1 MRTTIET
8 LWQIQKFKI
17 ACLTMFVAF
26 LGDASACS
34 QILTDDNA
42 SLGELEKAE
51 YVFRGLAVK
60 VELSD
65 EAFLDNSIM
74 FTKVYYRSVE
84 VLKGDVPEDGYILSC
99 NGYFGGCAVPV
110 LVGVE
115 YLFAPNKEEVIQD
128 FEAPKE
134 LRSLLNNSIGM
145 ISIFNTTA
153 LPGYK
158 PRLDEAMAEVREW
171 AAKQR

>member
-99 NGYFGGCAVPV
+99 NGYFGGVQSQCWLGLNTFLHPTRR
-110 LVGVE
+110 
-115 YLFAPNKEEVIQD
+115 
-128 FEAPKE
+128 
-134 LRSLLNNSIGM
+134 RSFKILKLQKN
-145 ISIFNTTA
+145 
-153 LPGYK
+153 
-158 PRLDEAMAEVREW
+158 
-171 AAKQR
+171 